1 VTRSSTDVLNVA
13 LLHLA
18 PLPGQIAHNRNLIEK
33 SIHAAAAAGANWIV
47 TPELAVCGYAFAEHA
62 GTDWIVPQPD
72 NWMSRICELAARLHV
87 TIFLST
93 PERDAHTN
101 KLRNAVFVI
110 ADNGHIAGSHRKIN
124 TLRVGAEAWSS
135 PGDTIAPIAI
145 SPFRRV
151 GILICSDA
159 YSPPIAERMRE
170 IGAELFV
177 SPAAWAPGLHG
188 PNGEWERV
196 TVDTSVPLFVCN
208 QTGHDAAMN
217 FTDSV
222 STVVQNGQRLLS
234 LSSEVSK
241 LFLISWDVRARALA
255 SRRY

>member
-1 VTRSSTDVLNVA
+1 
-13 LLHLA
+13 
-18 PLPGQIAHNRNLIEK
+18 
-33 SIHAAAAAGANWIV
+33 
-47 TPELAVCGYAFAEHA
+47 
-62 GTDWIVPQPD
+62 
-72 NWMSRICELAARLHV
+72 M

-93 PERDAHTN
+93 PEQDAHTN
-101 KLRNAVFVI
+101 KLHNAVFVI

-124 TLRVGAEAWSS
+124 TLRAGSEAWSS

-145 SPFRRV
+145 PPFRRV
-151 GILICSDA
+151 GILIYSDA
-159 YSPPIAERMRE
+159 YSPPIVERLRE
-170 IGAELFV
+170 NGAKLFV
-177 SPAAWAPGLHG
+177 SPAAWAPGMNG

-196 TVDTSVPLFVCN
+196 TVDTGVPLFVCN

-234 LSSEVSK
+234 LTSGVSK

-255 SRRY
+255 SHQYQEITV